1 MDDFLAMLA
10 LAEANP
16 TNSRSAASGAN
27 NKRPSN
33 SRRDTPSSSKPPQKD
48 DIAMADA
55 DADAPTVL
63 PESSRTSPPS
73 HPGDNDPLLMSR
85 VPDTPSDEEL
95 RRLLSHAPLNYGEV
109 TSHRDNKYPV
119 RSFCEVC
126 GYWGRVRCMKCG
138 TRVCALDCLEAHK
151 EECVTRYGL

>member
-1 MDDFLAMLA
+1 MQA

-16 TNSRSAASGAN
+16 TNSRSTASGAN

-33 SRRDTPSSSKPPQKD
+33 SRRDTPSSSKPPQEENM
-48 DIAMADA
+48 AMA

-63 PESSRTSPPS
+63 PESSRPSPPS

-85 VPDTPSDEEL
+85 VPDMPSDEEL
-95 RRLLSHAPLNYGEV
+95 RRLLSHPPFNYGEV
-109 TSHRDNKYPV
+109 TGHRDNKYPV

>member
-1 MDDFLAMLA
+1 MQA
-10 LAEANP
+10 LAEANS
-16 TNSRSAASGAN
+16 TNSRSTASGAN

-33 SRRDTPSSSKPPQKD
+33 SRRDTPSSSKPPQEENM
-48 DIAMADA
+48 AMA

-63 PESSRTSPPS
+63 PESSRPSPPS

-85 VPDTPSDEEL
+85 VPDMPSDEEL
-95 RRLLSHAPLNYGEV
+95 RRLLSHPPFNYGEV
-109 TSHRDNKYPV
+109 TGHRDNKYPV